1 MPNIRLSVVCIVGKR
16 IPGFPK
22 SWVKHA
28 LFFIKIEIKAK
39 FHLGDGGHAA
49 E

>member
-1 MPNIRLSVVCIVGKR
+1 MPNVRLSFVCIVGKR